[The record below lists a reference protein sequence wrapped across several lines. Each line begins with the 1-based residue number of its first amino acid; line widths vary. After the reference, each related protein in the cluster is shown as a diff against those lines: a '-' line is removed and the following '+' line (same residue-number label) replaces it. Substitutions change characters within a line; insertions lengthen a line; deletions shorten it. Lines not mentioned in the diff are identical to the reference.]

1 MQVFVRQK
9 QKLVGIIVSAPE
21 NGHFSKTLA
30 NIKPQNCCELIKPND
45 TILLRR
51 GYTYLTPRCGGPIR
65 LHCAR

>member
-9 QKLVGIIVSAPE
+9 QKLVGIIVGAPE
-21 NGHFSKTLA
+21 NGHFSK
-30 NIKPQNCCELIKPND
+30 NIKGQNCCVLIKPND